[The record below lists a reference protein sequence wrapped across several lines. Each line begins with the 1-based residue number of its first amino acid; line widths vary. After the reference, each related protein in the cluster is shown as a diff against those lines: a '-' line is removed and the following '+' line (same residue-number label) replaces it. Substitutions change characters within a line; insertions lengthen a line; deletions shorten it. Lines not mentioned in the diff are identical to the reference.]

1 MYFIYFFFLADICDF
16 RTWVNARFIFNFL
29 QVDVIKANGEASS
42 NLPLTVTCEGET
54 EDKAHLLS
62 PLTSPSENNVYWT
75 DSSGH
80 LVVDY
85 FIASDISRLLFKVS
99 EMKVNGLWIEI
110 FLSRVFDAFRDRKH
124 FLKPRIKT
132 DLFEVQVQRRLSSLF
147 LSCKLFKYRRKI
159 RLGMIFD
166 DGTRLLHPVSYTNF
180 SEIRDFLCYLLF
192 ITFITSCCLLQ
203 YPTVVCYYTY
213 C

>member
-1 MYFIYFFFLADICDF
+1 MYFIYLFIFLADICYF

-99 EMKVNGLWIEI
+99 RNESQGFM
-110 FLSRVFDAFRDRKH
+110 DRT
-124 FLKPRIKT
+124 F
-132 DLFEVQVQRRLSSLF
+132 FFQEFS
-147 LSCKLFKYRRKI
+147 
-159 RLGMIFD
+159 M
-166 DGTRLLHPVSYTNF
+166 LLETGNTSY
-180 SEIRDFLCYLLF
+180 SQE
-192 ITFITSCCLLQ
+192 
-203 YPTVVCYYTY
+203 
-213 C
+213 